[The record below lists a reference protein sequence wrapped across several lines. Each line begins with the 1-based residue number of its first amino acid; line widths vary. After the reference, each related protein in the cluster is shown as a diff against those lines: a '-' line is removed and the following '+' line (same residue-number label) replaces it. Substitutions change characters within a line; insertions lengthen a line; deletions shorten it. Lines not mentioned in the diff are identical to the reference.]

1 MSQNF
6 LKLNEDKTEVIEIG
20 FYENRFS
27 DLLLGNSSIKIS
39 EKAKNLGF
47 YIDDTMSLKA
57 QIAAVIQKCNMSLR
71 NLHRIG
77 SKLTKELKI
86 QLVYSCVLSHLDYCN
101 SVMGCISE
109 AQLKT
114 LQKIQNNA
122 VRFIFGLKGKDYHK
136 PITPYLKELHF
147 LPVRQRIIFKIALLT
162 YKSLHNIAP
171 TYISDLVHR
180 RSPNRYLLL
189 PQKGYR
195 QFPNHTR
202 SST

>member
-1 MSQNF
+1 MHLYADDTQIYFSFDIHSKDPDLSDIRNCFQEIKMWMSQNF

-101 SVMGCISE
+101 SVLGCISE

-136 PITPYLKELHF
+136 PITP
-147 LPVRQRIIFKIALLT
+147 
-162 YKSLHNIAP
+162 
-171 TYISDLVHR
+171 
-180 RSPNRYLLL
+180 
-189 PQKGYR
+189 
-195 QFPNHTR
+195 
-202 SST
+202 